1 MRFASLLVGA
11 LLMACAS
18 PGRFHSTRDPAVL
31 ARYTA
36 KMACS
41 CLFVAGQTEDFCRK
55 WVRYEPDFAA
65 WTADHDLRTVDV
77 GAVLFWHARAR
88 YVSDHDGC
96 RLE

>member
-1 MRFASLLVGA
+1 MRRTLLFAGLLVTS
-11 LLMACAS
+11 CAS

-41 CLFVAGQTEDFCRK
+41 CLFVAGQSEEFCRK
-55 WVRYEPDFAA
+55 WVRYKPDFTSWSANRE
-65 WTADHDLRTVDV
+65 TRVVDV

-88 YVSDHDGC
+88 YISEHEGC